1 MPISLVTHY
10 ERNLK
15 FIDMVHKVLHHL
27 KMVLSGKE
35 NLMKHKSDIP
45 KLPLPPPLVGAEAG
59 TFTEFTVT
67 QRMPRIARRVI
78 VENKFPPDINDRLEK
93 LASELSSG
101 YLPLLI
107 DDTGADFAAWNR
119 YLQPYTGQRWIDI
132 PWFFAETYFYRFI
145 LQITNYFLKSEWQ
158 GVDPFE
164 LQKRQGLETS
174 IDSIIA
180 LSTQVNGWLNVS
192 QQESQPKQ
200 TALIALLYFALWG
213 NRVDLSLWSAFE
225 SNRSSFDIQSQQS
238 HILVDDA
245 SKVSGLLMNSNSG
258 RVDFVVDNAGFELV
272 CDLCL
277 VDYLLGSGVASQV
290 KLHLKPHPTF
300 VSDAMMKDVHDT
312 IQFFISSGNSELT
325 SFAQRLQQ
333 YMTSNQLI
341 LCDDYFWTSPLA
353 FWEIP
358 DSLKNELSDSNLIV
372 IKGDANYRRL
382 LGDRHWDVTTKIADI
397 VCYLPAPMVALRTLK
412 SEVAAGIKP
421 EVLQEVVKSDAGWLT
436 NGQWGVVQLVD
447 SEPFILA

>member
-1 MPISLVTHY
+1 
-10 ERNLK
+10 
-15 FIDMVHKVLHHL
+15 
-27 KMVLSGKE
+27 
-35 NLMKHKSDIP
+35 MKQKSDIP
-45 KLPLPPPLVGAEAG
+45 KLPLPAPLVGAEVG

-67 QRMPRIARRVI
+67 QRMPSIARRVI
-78 VENKFPPDINDRLEK
+78 VENKFSPNINDSLEK

-101 YLPLLI
+101 YLPLLV
-107 DDTGADFAAWNR
+107 DDTGADFADWNR
-119 YLQPYTGQRWIDI
+119 YLEPYKGQRWIDV

-145 LQITNYFLKSEWQ
+145 LQITNYFLKSESQ

-174 IDSIIA
+174 LDSITA
-180 LSTQVNGWLNVS
+180 LCTQVNAWLNVS
-192 QQESQPKQ
+192 QQQDDSKQ
-200 TALIALLYFALWG
+200 TALIGLLYFALWG

-225 SNRSSFDIQSQQS
+225 TDRSRFDIQSQQS

-245 SKVSGLLMNSNSG
+245 SKVTELLVNSNCG

-277 VDYLLGSGVASQV
+277 VDFLLGSGVASQI

-300 VSDAMMKDVHDT
+300 VSDAMIKDVHST
-312 IQFFISSGNSELT
+312 TEFLINSSNPELI

-333 YMTSNQLI
+333 YIASERLV
-341 LCDDYFWTSPLA
+341 LCNDYFWTSPLA

-358 DSLKNELSDSNLIV
+358 DPLKNELSHSNLIV

-382 LGDRHWDVTTKIADI
+382 LGDRHWNFTTNISDI

-421 EVLQEVVKSDAGWLT
+421 EVLEEVVKSDSAWLT
-436 NGQWGVVQLVD
+436 NGQWGVVQLVQAL
-447 SEPFILA
+447 EPVPNPQSPIPNPFY